1 LGTRLGTRDRRAGS
15 GWSAVLVA
23 VVLVAGAA
31 GCGLGSDDESAAE
44 DAGGESAG
52 HLQVPDGDDRGEGCG
67 DEVAETPTD
76 DLAANRTVAR
86 CAPESPE
93 AVPLGEPTTLKVGVR
108 GMTEDLAPLLLADA
122 LGELEAEDL
131 TVEIQAFE
139 DATTLW
145 AALDA
150 GEIDAVA
157 GDLDAPFFDLVAEHG
172 QADTPGPRLVMGG
185 PIATSPNDLS
195 VAQAGFWVR
204 PSLLEKPN
212 QWRDLEDQPVAVED
226 SIADVVSMPITALL
240 RQDDLS
246 LNEVR
251 IRVIGPEEA
260 AQQLVDAELAAA
272 WLPDPYWQQVADDDE
287 VELVATLPV
296 SESLGGVVV
305 APDLVSRRRDVGVA
319 FTRALVRTINTYL
332 PGDYQ
337 DDDEVMDALAEA
349 TGADVDELRSTPAWV
364 FDWELRTDTTTRIQT
379 PMLQYGAVLYESE
392 LPESR
397 IVDRTLYAE
406 AVNGPPDAG

>member
-1 LGTRLGTRDRRAGS
+1 
-15 GWSAVLVA
+15 VLVA

-31 GCGLGSDDESAAE
+31 GCGLGSDDESATT

-52 HLQVPDGDDRGEGCG
+52 HLQIPGPDDRGEGCE

-86 CAPESPE
+86 CAAGFPE
-93 AVPLGEPTTLKVGVR
+93 AVPLAAPTTVKVGVR
-108 GMTEDLAPLLLADA
+108 GTTEDLAPLLLADA
-122 LGELEAEDL
+122 LGEFEAENL
-131 TVEIQAFE
+131 TVEIQAFD
-139 DATTLW
+139 DAATLW

-150 GEIDAVA
+150 GEVDAVA
-157 GDLDAPFFDLVAEHG
+157 GDLDAPFFDLVAEHD
-172 QADTPGPRLVMGG
+172 QAGTPGPRLVMGG
-185 PIATSPNDLS
+185 PIAAAPNDLS

-204 PSLLEKPN
+204 PSLLEEPN

-226 SIADVVSMPITALL
+226 SIGDAVAMPITALL

-251 IRVIGPEEA
+251 MRVIGPEEA
-260 AQQLVDAELAAA
+260 AQQLVDGELAAA
-272 WLPDPYWQQVADDDE
+272 WLPDPYWQAVADDDE
-287 VELVATLPV
+287 IELVATLPV

-305 APDLVSRRRDVGVA
+305 APELVSPQRNVGVA
-319 FTRALVRTINTYL
+319 FTRAMVRTIDTYL
-332 PGDYQ
+332 PGDYE
-337 DDDEVMDALAEA
+337 DDDEVMDALADA
-349 TGADVDELRSTPAWV
+349 TGSDVDELRSTPAWV
-364 FDWELRTDTTTRIQT
+364 FDWELRNDTTTRIQT

-392 LPESR
+392 LPESKL
-397 IVDRTLYAE
+397 VDRTLYAE